1 VRIAFL
7 LTRHPPDRVS
17 PIIPG
22 AIELLRQ
29 WKAHVSVI
37 YPEETLIDLSRVHVD
52 HDLYVLKSARPLSL
66 SLAGALD
73 TLGATILNPIGVTL
87 RCRDKVVATRLLRT
101 AGVPVPET
109 WIAATA
115 RDLAEIVERGPIVV
129 KPSRGSGGEG
139 VTIVRDQGGLESVAP
154 SDGFVFAQRYHEPR
168 DRDHKLYR
176 IGDELFGVRRIWP
189 ARTYEEKLGEPFEP
203 DAELANIARQCG
215 DAFGIDLYG
224 VDVVVSDDGPVVVDV
239 SAFPGFKG
247 VPDTAFRLARYIRA
261 AAGRAAEEIP
271 AVPRMADA
279 AGSGR

>member
-1 VRIAFL
+1 
-7 LTRHPPDRVS
+7 VS

-22 AIELLRQ
+22 AIDLLRQ
-29 WKAHVSVI
+29 WKARVSVI
-37 YPEETLIDLSRVHVD
+37 YPEETVIELSRVQD
-52 HDLYVLKSARPLSL
+52 NHDLYVLKSARPLSL

-73 TLGATILNPIGVTL
+73 TLGAAILNPIGVTL
-87 RCRDKVVATRLLRT
+87 RCRDKVVATRLLRL

-115 RDLAEIVERGPIVV
+115 RDLAEIVEHGPIVV

-139 VTIVRDQGGLESVAP
+139 VMIVRDGGGLENATP
-154 SDGFVFAQRYHEPR
+154 SGGFVFAQRYHQPS

-203 DAELANIARQCG
+203 DGELADIAGRCG
-215 DAFGIDLYG
+215 DAFGVDLYG

-247 VPDTAFRLARYIRA
+247 VPDAALRLARYVRD
-261 AAGRAAEEIP
+261 AAGRAAEKIS
-271 AVPRMADA
+271 AVPGAA
-279 AGSGR
+279 AGAGTGTVTR